1 MNVIAQAI
9 RQPVTVLCCVILL
22 MMAGVVAF
30 ARLPIQLTPTVD
42 TTVLTVRTMWEGA
55 SPAEIEQS
63 VIDRQEERLLRLSG
77 LRLMTSVSR
86 QGEGEIRLEFESG
99 TDKDRAIGE
108 VIQRLSE
115 VPDYPDNVKEPV
127 VDATDPDNRDYIA
140 WIVFGTTDPDFDIR
154 ILRDFAVKRIEPAI
168 ERLRGVEEVNVLGG
182 RERELQVRIDPLRL
196 AQRGV
201 TPLQLVSALRAA
213 NQDISG
219 GEAADGKLDVRLRTV
234 GQYRSTEEVAE
245 TVIVRS
251 AGGPVRIRDIG
262 EVVETYKEPLGFVRS
277 RGEPVL
283 AINVGRE
290 IGSNVMQVMERV
302 KAEVELLSAPGG
314 LLETES
320 RRLGLNGELFLR
332 QVYDQTVYIDEAIGL
347 VRSNIWIGGSLAIF
361 VLVLFLRSARSV
373 LIIAIAIP
381 ISIVGAVVGM
391 VILGRSVN
399 VISLAGMA
407 FAIGLV
413 VDNAIVVLE
422 NIFRHLEMG
431 KTPWRAALDG
441 TKEVWGAVL
450 AATLTT
456 VIAFVPIL
464 LIQLEAGQLF
474 RDLALAICV
483 AVLLSLVVSITVI
496 PCLAARLLRQKKP
509 PEPVRAGLAVQER
522 RARRWHRAL
531 PFLRPK
537 ADRRPD
543 SERGIAA
550 FVGRVIYR
558 LSGGW
563 VLRPLIILIL
573 TAASIIGSLSLRPA
587 ADYLPRGNRNLVF
600 GVILPPP
607 GYNLEQFGSLADRI
621 EETIRPFWEA
631 GQAQGT
637 PEYPA
642 LVSALPKVPTF
653 DFAAGRPGAPVQPP
667 SLENYFLVKAGAV
680 MFHGGIS
687 NDGRRTADVV
697 PLFLHATRA
706 EKVPGVFAFP
716 FQAPLFQLGG
726 ASGAAIKL
734 QLSGP
739 SLEEVTRAAGSL
751 YGQLAQRYGYGGV
764 QPNPGNFLLPVP
776 EVQIRPDLV
785 RLSEVGLTTSDIG
798 AAVTVFGD
806 GAIVDEYALDGET
819 IDLRIIAL
827 GATER
832 TELIGL
838 EDLPIAVP
846 GPDGQAGGV
855 VPIGSLA
862 RIVRTSA
869 ATEIARVNRLRSVTF
884 EITPPQGVPIESV
897 VEEIESMIAQERAAG
912 IMTNAV
918 SAQIE
923 GTAGK
928 LREVLAALVGD
939 GTAVGLIG
947 SSVVLA
953 LIVVYLLMCVLFQSF
968 AQPLV
973 IMFSVPLASLGG
985 FLGLFIVHKWS
996 LSDRYLPVQT
1006 LDVLTMLG
1014 FVLLIGVVVNNA
1026 IIIVHQSLNFMRGK
1040 GEHDGGSEPL
1050 PPREAI
1056 ATAVRTRVRPI
1067 FMGMLTS
1074 VGGML
1079 PLVVMPGA
1087 GSELYRGLGSVV
1099 VGGLLV
1105 STLFTLVLVPLLLS
1119 VVMDLGAGRS
1129 VMPDEHIK
1137 ELAAA

>member
-1 MNVIAQAI
+1 MNLIALAI
-9 RQPVTVLCCVILL
+9 RQPVTVFCFVVLL
-22 MMAGVVAF
+22 LMAGVVALS
-30 ARLPIQLTPTVD
+30 RLPIQLTPTVD
-42 TTVLTVRTMWEGA
+42 STVMTVRTIWEGA
-55 SPAEIEQS
+55 SPVEIEQN

-77 LRLMTSVSR
+77 LRLMSSASR
-86 QGEGEIRLEFESG
+86 QGEGEIRLEFEPG
-99 TDKDRAIGE
+99 TDRNRAIGE

-115 VPDYPDNVKEPV
+115 VPDYPANVKEPI

-140 WIVFGTTDPDFDIR
+140 WIVLGTTDPDFDIR
-154 ILRDFAVKRIEPAI
+154 TLRDFAVNRVEPAI

-182 RERELQVRIDPLRL
+182 RERELQVRVDPLRL
-196 AQRGV
+196 AQHGV
-201 TPLQLVSALRAA
+201 TPLGLVAALRAA

-219 GEAADGKLDVRLRTV
+219 GQTADGKLDVRLRTV
-234 GQYRSTEEVAE
+234 GQYRSTEEVMD

-251 AGGPVRIRDIG
+251 AGGPVRIRDVG
-262 EVVETYKEPLGFVRS
+262 DVVETYKEPMGFVRS
-277 RGEPVL
+277 RGEQVL

-290 IGSNVMQVMERV
+290 IGSNVMQVMDRV
-302 KAEVELLSAPGG
+302 KAEIDRLNAPGG
-314 LLETES
+314 LLETEA
-320 RRLGLNGELFLR
+320 RRLGLNGDLVLR
-332 QVYDQTVYIDEAIGL
+332 QVYDQTVYVDEAIGL
-347 VRSNIWIGGSLAIF
+347 VRTNIWIGGSLAVI

-373 LIIAIAIP
+373 LIIGIAIP
-381 ISIVGAVVGM
+381 ISIIGAVVGM

-407 FAIGLV
+407 FAVGLV

-431 KTPWRAALDG
+431 KTPWRASLDG

-456 VIAFVPIL
+456 VIVFIPIL

-496 PCLAARLLRQKKP
+496 PCLAARLLRQIPAKP
-509 PEPVRAGLAVQER
+509 KVSPAPRSE
-522 RARRWHRAL
+522 ARRRWWHRFFGKRGEARKQV
-531 PFLRPK
+531 PEG
-537 ADRRPD
+537 DRGVSAWVSRL
-543 SERGIAA
+543 
-550 FVGRVIYR
+550 IYR

-563 VLRPLIILIL
+563 VLRPAIILLL
-573 TAASIIGSLSLRPA
+573 TALSIAGSLSLRPA

-607 GYNLEQFGSLADRI
+607 GYNLDQFETLADRI
-621 EETIRPFWEA
+621 EETVRPFWEA
-631 GQAQGT
+631 GAVFAT
-637 PEYPA
+637 PEYA
-642 LVSALPKVPTF
+642 ARAAALPTVPTF

-687 NDGRRTADVV
+687 DDAKRTVDIV
-697 PLFLHATRA
+697 PLFLHATRGDR
-706 EKVPGVFAFP
+706 VPGVLAFP

-751 YGQLAQRYGYGGV
+751 YGQLAQRYGYGNV

-785 RLSEVGLTTSDIG
+785 RLSEVGLTTGDIG

-819 IDLRIIAL
+819 IDLRIIAI
-827 GATER
+827 GARER
-832 TELIGL
+832 TELLGL

-846 GPDGQAGGV
+846 GANGQPGGV

-862 RIVRTSA
+862 RIIRTSA
-869 ATEIARVNRLRSVTF
+869 PTEIARVNRLRAVTF
-884 EITPPQGVPIESV
+884 EITPPSGVPIEDV
-897 VEEIESMIAQERAAG
+897 VREVEMMIAQERAAG

-918 SAQIE
+918 AADME

-928 LREVLAALVGD
+928 LRDVLVALVGD
-939 GTAVGLIG
+939 GTLIGIIG

-968 AQPLV
+968 SQPLV
-973 IMFSVPLASLGG
+973 IMFSVPLATLGG

-996 LSDRYLPVQT
+996 LADRYLPVQT

-1026 IIIVHQSLNFMRGK
+1026 IIIVHQSLNFMRGT
-1040 GEHDGGSEPL
+1040 GEHDGGSEAL
-1050 PPREAI
+1050 EPREAI
-1056 ATAVRTRVRPI
+1056 AAAVRTRVRPI
-1067 FMGMLTS
+1067 FMGMCTS

-1079 PLVVMPGA
+1079 PLVLMPGA

-1105 STLFTLVLVPLLLS
+1105 STVFTLVLVPLLLS
-1119 VVMDLGAGRS
+1119 VAMDLGGRRS
-1129 VMPDEHIK
+1129 VRSDVHAS
-1137 ELAAA
+1137 ELVTA